1 MIARARTVDG
11 SEPGETRPLLRRLG
25 FLALAVMVALSFALV
40 LPALG
45 DADSLYWSHSSTGQ
59 LWTSNVNGT
68 GASML
73 FSGLQEPAG
82 IALDPAAGLIYWAE
96 PGQWRI
102 EVGNLN
108 GTGTPKTLYAR
119 GAGRPVDVAIDAAA
133 GKLYWTDEISGRI
146 MEGTTA
152 GGGTPNVLYTEP
164 HQPNVF
170 AEPAGIAIDSA
181 AGKLYW
187 TDEGTGEIEEGAL
200 GGTSEKTLHGGG
212 GGYSNRPNGI
222 AVASS
227 TSTLYWT
234 EAGNAKVPEEHGP
247 GGPTTYGISK
257 GAVTYSPLGAS
268 NDARTA
274 YTEPTPRGTARAGA
288 RRRDRGALL
297 GGLRSLC
304 AANGLTAS
312 GSAQSLFSSAP
323 TSAYPAVLA
332 APKGEG
338 APEITG
344 SPAIGATLK
353 CATGSWAL
361 NAPGASFY
369 QAPQTYAYQWQLN
382 GTNIAGAQSS
392 TFSPSSEGSYTCLV
406 TATNAAGSATQSSAA
421 TVVKAGPPTVSI
433 VSPVSGGTY
442 EQGQVVPTSFS
453 CAEAAGGPGL
463 ASCTGSGD
471 ASAPSGH
478 LNTSTAGT
486 LTYTVTAVSK
496 NGQRATASTNYIV
509 IAKKRAP
516 PTIAIASSCA
526 QVRGRTTTHTLACGG
541 AAACRGV
548 LSLTYIT
555 TMPTHASKHATQVV
569 LARTRYSLAPRK
581 KGSVSVKISPQ
592 AQTLLLKARDRHLT
606 VSAQAT
612 VSGGATRQRSVVL
625 RFR

>member
-1 MIARARTVDG
+1 M
-11 SEPGETRPLLRRLG
+11 
-25 FLALAVMVALSFALV
+25 
-40 LPALG
+40 
-45 DADSLYWSHSSTGQ
+45 
-59 LWTSNVNGT
+59 
-68 GASML
+68 
-73 FSGLQEPAG
+73 
-82 IALDPAAGLIYWAE
+82 
-96 PGQWRI
+96 
-102 EVGNLN
+102 
-108 GTGTPKTLYAR
+108 
-119 GAGRPVDVAIDAAA
+119 
-133 GKLYWTDEISGRI
+133 
-146 MEGTTA
+146 
-152 GGGTPNVLYTEP
+152 
-164 HQPNVF
+164 
-170 AEPAGIAIDSA
+170 
-181 AGKLYW
+181 
-187 TDEGTGEIEEGAL
+187 
-200 GGTSEKTLHGGG
+200 
-212 GGYSNRPNGI
+212 
-222 AVASS
+222 
-227 TSTLYWT
+227 
-234 EAGNAKVPEEHGP
+234 
-247 GGPTTYGISK
+247 
-257 GAVTYSPLGAS
+257 
-268 NDARTA
+268 
-274 YTEPTPRGTARAGA
+274 
-288 RRRDRGALL
+288 
-297 GGLRSLC
+297 
-304 AANGLTAS
+304 
-312 GSAQSLFSSAP
+312 
-323 TSAYPAVLA
+323 LA